1 MESSIAGS
9 PVRIASFLPAATE
22 MLHVLGLGDRLVGR
36 SHECDFP
43 DAVKT
48 VPVLVDCVFD
58 SLTMTPAEIDAAVA
72 CQLSQGKSLYAVD
85 EDKLRTAAPDL
96 LVTQNLCQVC
106 GPAGNE
112 VSHVIKSMRDP
123 PRIVWQSP
131 RTFDDVL
138 HSLRVLGK
146 ATGTEEKAVAW
157 SEAAKARIE
166 RIAGRTRHLK
176 RVRVSFLEWVEPF
189 YCAGHWIPQM
199 LMWAG
204 GEDINGRSGAD
215 SVTISWEQVMDFRP
229 EVILVSPCGFRIPG
243 ALAQAARLVSQPG
256 WDALPAVVDHRVH
269 ALDANAYFA
278 RPGPRLVEGVE
289 LLAHLLHPEEFGWTG
304 PPEAFAQLNGRACGQ
319 ADRA

>member
-1 MESSIAGS
+1 M
-9 PVRIASFLPAATE
+9 RIASFLPAATE

-36 SHECDFP
+36 SHECDYP

-85 EDKLRTAAPDL
+85 EDKLRAAAPDL

-112 VSHVIKSMRDP
+112 VSHVIQSMRDP

-138 HSLRVLGK
+138 HSLRVLGE

-157 SEAAKARIE
+157 SAAAKARIE
-166 RIAGRTRHLK
+166 HVTGRTRRLK
-176 RVRVSFLEWVEPF
+176 KVRVSFLEWVEPF

-199 LMWAG
+199 LTWAG
-204 GEDINGRSGAD
+204 GEDVNGRSGTD
-215 SVTISWEQVMDFRP
+215 SVRISWERVVDFRP
-229 EVILVSPCGFRIPG
+229 EVILVSPCGFKLPG
-243 ALAQAARLVSQPG
+243 ALAQAARLRSQPG
-256 WDALPAVVDHRVH
+256 WEELPAVVDHRVH

-289 LLAHLLHPEEFGWTG
+289 LLAHLLHPEKFTWAG
-304 PPEAFAQLNGRACGQ
+304 PPEAFAQLKAKP
-319 ADRA
+319 